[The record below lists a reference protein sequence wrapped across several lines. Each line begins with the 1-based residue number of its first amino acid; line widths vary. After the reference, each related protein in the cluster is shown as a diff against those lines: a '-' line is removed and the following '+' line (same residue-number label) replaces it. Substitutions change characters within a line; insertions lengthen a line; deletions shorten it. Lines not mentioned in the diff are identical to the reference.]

1 MNKEKALEFTN
12 ERIENISKTVYDN
25 EMEIKIAKETLEY
38 LIFIKGILEREN

>member
-25 EMEIKIAKETLEY
+25 EMERRIAKQTLEY
-38 LIFIKGILEREN
+38 LMFIKDLLED